1 VTAWLLAATLAG
13 QLDAAGVLA
22 RVAQERGRPVV
33 VNFWAT
39 WCAPCRKELPA
50 LAALARERPDVAWL
64 SVSIDDPADRPAV
77 EKLIVDLPGPLAVYL
92 KAPGPD
98 QAFIDGID
106 KKWSGVVPMTLIID
120 AQGVRRARLTGE
132 HGRTEVE
139 RALKA
144 AAEPLRTELK
154 SEAKP

>member
-1 VTAWLLAATLAG
+1 VSVWLLAATLAG
-13 QLDAAGVLA
+13 QLDSAGVLA

-50 LAALARERPDVAWL
+50 LAALARERPGVAWL
-64 SVSIDDPADRPAV
+64 SISIDDPADRPAV
-77 EKLIVDLPGPLAVYL
+77 ERLIVDLPGPLAVYL

-106 KKWSGVVPMTLIID
+106 KKWSGVVPMTLIFD
-120 AQGVRRARLTGE
+120 AQGVHRSRLTGE
-132 HGRTEVE
+132 HGRAEIE

-144 AAEPLRTELK
+144 AAEPLTAK
-154 SEAKP
+154 PSPEAKP